1 MPWWK
6 EEPWRMIQTNLREID
21 MQDLSA
27 ERFVADLKD
36 FHATVVLLNAAGIS
50 AGYDTKLLY
59 HSKNPYLTGDSLER
73 IVDLCHENGIRVI
86 ARADFSKVKRNVY
99 EMHPE
104 WAFRTEHGDVMEQN
118 GFIQTCLCGDYQQKY
133 AFEILEEL
141 FRRIPFDGLYC
152 NMGGFQ
158 TRDYE
163 FQDYGFCHC
172 RSCREAFQRYSG
184 KKLPEQRDSSDPVW
198 NEYEDFQK
206 YMLTDYRKRMTSFLK
221 GISGEICFD
230 DVDYARIEAAT
241 EISTRLPHWI
251 YHASSNCRA
260 IIGDGTSGII
270 CSNTSVS
277 YPGYG
282 LRHASVSPGL
292 HAMRL
297 WQNMANLGALD
308 YYLIGRLDTATDR
321 SAFETVKR
329 IFAFR
334 EKHDAVYRNLHST
347 ASVLLRRK
355 DRWVATEEEKGWI
368 RVLTEAHI
376 PFAEILP
383 DAMRQ
388 ADLTRYRVVILADEG
403 KLERQ
408 EGDLIDKYVL
418 QGGIVIASGLNRVR
432 EYPAGSGEPE
442 FLKSSGILKL
452 VKEDRQA
459 MSAQLFLEKEEKQ
472 AFPSHQAIDAVP
484 VGDTYFF
491 LEQSKAAKTF
501 LKFIPRQ
508 PFGPPECCCT
518 REVWDYPGL
527 IDYTYGSGRH
537 LTLPWLPGSF
547 YSKTG
552 HSNTVGLMRD
562 ILTNHCGLVSV
573 AADLTPM
580 AEVTV
585 SADDSGHILIQLVN
599 NSGAFGLTFFAPLPV
614 EHVSLQ
620 IPTEKM
626 PVSVISLMG
635 GHVTWRQE
643 NGILFLLLD
652 RLAEYDALR
661 IEFEDGGSAV

>member
-1 MPWWK
+1 
-6 EEPWRMIQTNLREID
+6 
-21 MQDLSA
+21 
-27 ERFVADLKD
+27 
-36 FHATVVLLNAAGIS
+36 
-50 AGYDTKLLY
+50 
-59 HSKNPYLTGDSLER
+59 
-73 IVDLCHENGIRVI
+73 
-86 ARADFSKVKRNVY
+86 
-99 EMHPE
+99 
-104 WAFRTEHGDVMEQN
+104 
-118 GFIQTCLCGDYQQKY
+118 
-133 AFEILEEL
+133 
-141 FRRIPFDGLYC
+141 
-152 NMGGFQ
+152 
-158 TRDYE
+158 
-163 FQDYGFCHC
+163 
-172 RSCREAFQRYSG
+172 
-184 KKLPEQRDSSDPVW
+184 
-198 NEYEDFQK
+198 
-206 YMLTDYRKRMTSFLK
+206 
-221 GISGEICFD
+221 
-230 DVDYARIEAAT
+230 
-241 EISTRLPHWI
+241 
-251 YHASSNCRA
+251 
-260 IIGDGTSGII
+260 
-270 CSNTSVS
+270 
-277 YPGYG
+277 
-282 LRHASVSPGL
+282 
-292 HAMRL
+292 MRL

-347 ASVLLRRK
+347 ASVMLRRK

-408 EGDLIDKYVL
+408 EGDMIDKYVL
-418 QGGIVIASGLNRVR
+418 QGGIVIASGLNRIR
-432 EYPAGSGEPE
+432 EYSNGSGETE

-452 VKEDRQA
+452 EREDRQA

-472 AFPSHQAIDAVP
+472 AFPSYQDIDAVP

-491 LEQSKAAKTF
+491 LEHNKEAKTF

-552 HSNTVGLMRD
+552 HSNTVGFMRD
-562 ILTNHCGLVSV
+562 ILTKHSGLVSV

-585 SADDSGHILIQLVN
+585 SADDRGHILIQLVN

-620 IPTEKM
+620 IPTEKL

-652 RLAEYDALR
+652 CLAEYDALR